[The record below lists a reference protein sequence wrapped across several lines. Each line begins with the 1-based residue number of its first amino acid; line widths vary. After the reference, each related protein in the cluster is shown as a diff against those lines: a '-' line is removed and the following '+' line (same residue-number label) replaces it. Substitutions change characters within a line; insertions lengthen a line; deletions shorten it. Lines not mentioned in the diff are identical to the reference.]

1 MTAAISPP
9 GGASH
14 LREPRSPSD
23 LASVWRAESLA
34 VHEQVRASGHPA
46 LDAQLPGGGWPEGA
60 LVELLQDRP
69 AQHLWQLLL
78 PALVPAL
85 RDRPGPL
92 VLVGAPWVPFGPSLA
107 AQGLP
112 GERLLWVQTEAPA
125 ARLWATEQAL
135 RCADVVAVLAW
146 LPRCQA
152 AQLRRLHL
160 AARDKL
166 LFVVRP
172 LSVQHDASP
181 ARLRLRLEGTDGLQV
196 RIVKRRGP
204 PHDAPLVLPAQPAR
218 LAALL
223 AARRRRVGGPAV
235 LPVQPARVVAGEG
248 VHALDRTVAA

>member
-85 RDRPGPL
+85 RDRPGQAHREVAGARPE
-92 VLVGAPWVPFGPSLA
+92 VGDRHVGRQRQRGDHRVGL
-107 AQGLP
+107 LP
-112 GERLLWVQTEAPA
+112 GVTRGVVELGRPLLRVREA
-125 ARLWATEQAL
+125 
-135 RCADVVAVLAW
+135 VVAVT
-146 LPRCQA
+146 QA
-152 AQLRRLHL
+152 AAGTYRLTATN
-160 AARDKL
+160 AAGTA
-166 LFVVRP
+166 
-172 LSVQHDASP
+172 LSDP
-181 ARLRLRLEGTDGLQV
+181 
-196 RIVKRRGP
+196 
-204 PHDAPLVLPAQPAR
+204 
-218 LAALL
+218 ALL
-223 AARRRRVGGPAV
+223 MVTAMVWMV
-235 LPVQPARVVAGEG
+235 
-248 VHALDRTVAA
+248 